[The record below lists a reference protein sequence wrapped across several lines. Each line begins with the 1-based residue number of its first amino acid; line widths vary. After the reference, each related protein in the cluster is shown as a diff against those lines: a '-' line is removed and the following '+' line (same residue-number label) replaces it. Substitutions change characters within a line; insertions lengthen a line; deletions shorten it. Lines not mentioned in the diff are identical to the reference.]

1 MSTQPAPMDNSA
13 NGLAG
18 VVNLPTTV
26 HAFGKSYDIKQLS
39 IGQAFAA
46 SAHIA
51 RVTLVFGAV
60 PEIQQLQTFGERLS
74 GVLQV
79 ISSSEESVV
88 GLLSVVTG
96 ESEDFI
102 KQQNSMEALE
112 VFAVVIEKNLPLF
125 SPENLTRIKTRFAGL
140 LERISAL
147 GGVTSTTSLEPD
159 TTSKPS

>member
-1 MSTQPAPMDNSA
+1 MSTQPTVDNSA

-18 VVNLPTTV
+18 VVNLPETV
-26 HAFGKSYDIKQLS
+26 KAFGKSYEIKQLS

-51 RVTLVFGAV
+51 RVTLVFGAI

-74 GVLQV
+74 GVMQA
-79 ISSSEESVV
+79 ISASEESVV
-88 GLLSVVTG
+88 GLLAVVTG
-96 ESEDFI
+96 ESEEFI

-112 VFAVVIEKNLPLF
+112 VFAVVVEKNLPLF
-125 SPENLTRIKTRFAGL
+125 SPENIERIKRRFGGL
-140 LERISAL
+140 QARISEL
-147 GGVTSTTSLEPD
+147 GGATSTTSSTTD